1 MDLSGGWGAAFLGF
15 LVAAYLFSRVI
26 LWFGICADVLFVQ
39 RRPWQLAFA
48 ISLFHSG
55 PWLVLVVAFI
65 TYHQRAESW
74 APWFIS
80 GLIVGLVL
88 LLMPVA
94 IVYPALR
101 KSLREDRNA
110 A

>member
-1 MDLSGGWGAAFLGF
+1 MDLAHAGAAILGF
-15 LVAAYLFSRVI
+15 LLATYLFSRVI
-26 LWFGICADVLFVQ
+26 LWLGICADVLFVQ

-55 PWLVLVVAFI
+55 PWLLLVVAFI
-65 TYHQRAESW
+65 TYCQRTEPW
-74 APWFIS
+74 APWFMS

-88 LLMPVA
+88 LSAPVVMA
-94 IVYPALR
+94 YPALR
-101 KSLREDRNA
+101 KSMQEHRNA

>member
-1 MDLSGGWGAAFLGF
+1 MDLSHVGAAVLGF
-15 LVAAYLFSRVI
+15 LLATYLFSRAI
-26 LWFGICADVLFVQ
+26 LWLGICADVLFVQ

-55 PWLVLVVAFI
+55 PWLLLVVAFI
-65 TYHQRAESW
+65 TYNQRTEPW

-88 LLMPVA
+88 MSVPVVMA
-94 IVYPALR
+94 YPALR
-101 KSLREDRNA
+101 KSMQEDRNA